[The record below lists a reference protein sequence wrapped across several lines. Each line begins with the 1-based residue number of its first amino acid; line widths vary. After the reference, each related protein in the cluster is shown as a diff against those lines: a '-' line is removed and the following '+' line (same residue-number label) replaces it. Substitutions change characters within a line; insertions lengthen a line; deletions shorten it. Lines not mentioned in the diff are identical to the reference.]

1 MASITI
7 RNIPVATHDALVA
20 RAAASGQSL
29 QQYLRGE
36 LIRLAEQPD
45 TTAILEPVSRHHS
58 NASILDLLD
67 DDRR

>member
-7 RNIPVATHDALVA
+7 RNIPVATHEALLV
-20 RAAASGQSL
+20 RASASGQTL

-36 LIRLAEQPD
+36 LIRLSEQPD
-45 TTAILEPVSRHHS
+45 TAAILDPVARHRS